1 MTKAPLTPP
10 PQEEEEAH
18 HYRKPSVTF
27 DLSNLPAPSTPSSTM
42 MTVGGFEEQEAALL
56 SPTRSIDISA
66 QAIPDTICV
75 ALLDRDTEMRH
86 LVAHNTPLFNTLR
99 SHLFNDWPR
108 FENTLYV
115 PRQQLDD
122 IEWMARISKAL
133 QPVPSLL
140 QQFRDLVGYVPVSD
154 NNNDNG
160 DYYNHDNNENGYSID
175 QRRHHQQ
182 FDHVDITRIR
192 ALGQVKLKDFPT
204 HYPQFFIN
212 CQNCLLEKKDN
223 NKGYKGFTET
233 LFSSS
238 QTIPD
243 DIWEMRIYNQLDPY
257 PDLLAQLKEII
268 AYETEQHPQ

>member
-18 HYRKPSVTF
+18 HHRKPSVTF
-27 DLSNLPAPSTPSSTM
+27 DLSNLPAPR
-42 MTVGGFEEQEAALL
+42 FEEQETALL

-140 QQFRDLVGYVPVSD
+140 QQFRDLVGYVAPR
-154 NNNDNG
+154 
-160 DYYNHDNNENGYSID
+160 E
-175 QRRHHQQ
+175 QQQQ

-192 ALGQVKLKDFPT
+192 ALGQDKLKDFPT

-233 LFSSS
+233 LFASS

-268 AYETEQHPQ
+268 AYETEQHPQE